1 MANTG
6 GGRRQAV
13 RSRQPQRRRSMF
25 SPTRGRSAQKMII
38 IMMVLGVVA
47 AVFAVGIAA
56 SIGN

>member
-1 MANTG
+1 
-6 GGRRQAV
+6 
-13 RSRQPQRRRSMF
+13 MF